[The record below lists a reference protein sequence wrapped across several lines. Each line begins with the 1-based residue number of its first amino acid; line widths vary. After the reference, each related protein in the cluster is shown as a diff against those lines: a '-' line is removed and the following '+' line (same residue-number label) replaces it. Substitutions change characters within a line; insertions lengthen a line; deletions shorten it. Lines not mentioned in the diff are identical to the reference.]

1 MLETKRLYLKNWEA
15 EDAPAFF
22 RLTQSP
28 HVLPAAG
35 CPPTKDEEAALQAL
49 HEDYS
54 AKEEYKLVLKD
65 SGEII
70 GSIGLRFGEDACSES
85 FQEPE
90 VGFWLGEAFQG
101 CGYASEALEAI
112 LRHAR
117 EDLRCPAVWGC
128 HYEKNHRS
136 ARLLEKFGVAS
147 VRVNPQGDTRLGYTL
162 PEAEM
167 RLAF

>member
-85 FQEPE
+85 FQ
-90 VGFWLGEAFQG
+90 
-101 CGYASEALEAI
+101 AI

-136 ARLLEKFGVAS
+136 ARLLEKFGFAS

>member
-35 CPPTKDEEAALQAL
+35 CPPTKDEEAAMQAR

-101 CGYASEALEAI
+101 C
-112 LRHAR
+112 
-117 EDLRCPAVWGC
+117 

-136 ARLLEKFGVAS
+136 ARLLEKFGFAL